1 MDTTVSEAHDTTVV
15 TKEAS
20 AGDNPSGQRAAEG
33 MASFTNLP
41 PAELH
46 RPRPV
51 RHPSP
56 PASCRSSFVESSVCC
71 SSPNHL
77 TSDAQPSTTGGSRG
91 EFSSLTGKHSR
102 PMPPLGYHFC
112 ASPVKKICHT
122 STGQHLH
129 MNCPPRPLS
138 AANSLNVMQLRPAN
152 ASAKKNRPAKS
163 VTFQTDVRLKSDQSP
178 SKLAVVFETEQEDG
192 SLRRPKPST
201 SDIDQDDE
209 EVDIKDSA
217 SEPLIPGFV
226 NIPCSRRGFCEFDSD
241 DLDKLETEQEQSC
254 PVSSQGNNRNQ
265 CDLIK
270 AVAELKMPPDG
281 YDWQPSYVNLED
293 TEIAPVL
300 LASSRPIDESHDF
313 WKPRSVASGDNQSS
327 FHADT
332 SPVYDSPKTE
342 DNPLLEFPFRY
353 GGILPA
359 NAGRHSMSNS
369 SGSDTQV
376 KDNFHIRLA
385 FFFRSFGLFVSCF
398 FMSWP
403 PLARRDHCKQDYCNV
418 LHVLCLNL
426 SSTDRQSNLTSAP
439 LHES

>member
-1 MDTTVSEAHDTTVV
+1 MANLHIVLYLNTEMDTTISEAHDTTLV

-20 AGDNPSGQRAAEG
+20 AGDNPSGQRAADG
-33 MASFTNLP
+33 MASFTNVP
-41 PAELH
+41 PANGELH

-51 RHPSP
+51 RHASP
-56 PASCRSSFVESSVCC
+56 PASCRSSFVESSACC

-178 SKLAVVFETEQEDG
+178 SKLAVVFETEQEEG
-192 SLRRPKPST
+192 SLRRPKQST
-201 SDIDQDDE
+201 SDMDQDDG

-241 DLDKLETEQEQSC
+241 LVKLETEEEQSC
-254 PVSSQGNNRNQ
+254 PVSKTTQGNNRNQ

-270 AVAELKMPPDG
+270 AAAELKIPPDG

-376 KDNFHIRLA
+376 KGNFFLLDSSCLLLFRACLLA
-385 FFFRSFGLFVSCF
+385 ASLRAG
-398 FMSWP
+398 P
-403 PLARRDHCKQDYCNV
+403 H
-418 LHVLCLNL
+418 
-426 SSTDRQSNLTSAP
+426 
-439 LHES
+439 